1 MFWKGSICGMI
12 ILSVSFPSNKLPS
25 QSYRKYA
32 FLSGMG
38 YFLDG
43 YNLTVVAVFTFILA
57 TYNIMQYTPL
67 EMGFVSGSAFLG
79 AMAGAIFLG
88 RYSDLSGRR
97 YIYILYLAFFIIFPI
112 LSSLS
117 TSVIE
122 VILFRFLL
130 GIGIGA
136 DYAIGPVYS
145 TEMYPDSKRGTGYG
159 LVWAFWSLGASTAFL
174 AGYLAFVYM
183 GVESWRIALGLSAVP
198 AVGLMALRASIPESV
213 RWKSAAGRTSA
224 GKDTGTGNTI
234 KTASRT
240 AFSSL
245 FKGDYGK
252 RTLIIW
258 MQWILLDIGS
268 YGFALYA
275 PLIIGN
281 FGFHG
286 PETFIITSALYAVGF
301 TGAFVSMSWN
311 DTLGRRPL
319 QIFGFGFMVLGMAL
333 MAVAVDLKGLTMIL
347 AGVSGLLLW
356 YGVENIGPG
365 NTVGLY
371 AIELLPTRL
380 RSTSMGSATGITR
393 FVSFLSAF
401 EFPYIAASIG
411 YSGFLDILFFV
422 MLGAFLFT
430 ITFTPETRG
439 LTLDEIED
447 AVYVRHSLVQK
458 KN

>member
-1 MFWKGSICGMI
+1 
-12 ILSVSFPSNKLPS
+12 
-25 QSYRKYA
+25 
-32 FLSGMG
+32 MG

-57 TYNIMQYTPL
+57 TYDIMQYTPL

-79 AMAGAIFLG
+79 AMTGAILLG

-97 YIYILYLAFFIIFPI
+97 YIYILYLAFFIIFPL

-145 TEMYPDSKRGTGYG
+145 TEMYPDNKRGTGYG

-174 AGYLAFVYM
+174 VGYLAFIYI

-224 GKDTGTGNTI
+224 GKDTGSGNTI

-258 MQWILLDIGS
+258 TQWILPGS
-268 YGFALYA
+268 
-275 PLIIGN
+275 
-281 FGFHG
+281 
-286 PETFIITSALYAVGF
+286 
-301 TGAFVSMSWN
+301 
-311 DTLGRRPL
+311 
-319 QIFGFGFMVLGMAL
+319 
-333 MAVAVDLKGLTMIL
+333 
-347 AGVSGLLLW
+347 
-356 YGVENIGPG
+356 
-365 NTVGLY
+365 
-371 AIELLPTRL
+371 
-380 RSTSMGSATGITR
+380 
-393 FVSFLSAF
+393 
-401 EFPYIAASIG
+401 
-411 YSGFLDILFFV
+411 
-422 MLGAFLFT
+422 
-430 ITFTPETRG
+430 
-439 LTLDEIED
+439 
-447 AVYVRHSLVQK
+447 
-458 KN
+458 